1 MNNNYSNNYEKNTI
15 KVLLIMGNDGSY
27 FNTTKITSLDGDEIY
42 RGFNWD
48 IWNKIQERLQDKYNF
63 EIIESSISKD
73 YDRFVDE
80 VSNGDYDIAISGFTH
95 TSIRQDKVKFC
106 IPHAITSNAVVYKYK
121 PVLIEDFKD
130 IVFILFRILIYLII
144 IGLFFGI
151 ILYIFNPSRKS
162 YSKRLE
168 KNKFLFLL
176 RSIVTGIASVFGE
189 MGYLAERAALNI
201 HGVIITTIIM
211 ASCFILIM
219 YFQAEITK
227 IMLTRDNKA
236 INHYNVSKLN
246 LIGHANNAD
255 AIKIKVYGANV
266 EQIENLSSKE
276 LIDYYLKNSDN
287 YDGCILPYH
296 EAFRYTKE
304 YDGLEY
310 SADFGNEPCSFIVNK
325 ENDILFHDI
334 NKEISRL
341 REEKVINN
349 ICISYFG
356 DIQNIPICSLI

>member
-168 KNKFLFLL
+168 KNKFLF
-176 RSIVTGIASVFGE
+176 
-189 MGYLAERAALNI
+189 Y
-201 HGVIITTIIM
+201 
-211 ASCFILIM
+211 
-219 YFQAEITK
+219 
-227 IMLTRDNKA
+227 
-236 INHYNVSKLN
+236 
-246 LIGHANNAD
+246 
-255 AIKIKVYGANV
+255 
-266 EQIENLSSKE
+266 
-276 LIDYYLKNSDN
+276 
-287 YDGCILPYH
+287 
-296 EAFRYTKE
+296 
-304 YDGLEY
+304 
-310 SADFGNEPCSFIVNK
+310 
-325 ENDILFHDI
+325 
-334 NKEISRL
+334 
-341 REEKVINN
+341 
-349 ICISYFG
+349 
-356 DIQNIPICSLI
+356 